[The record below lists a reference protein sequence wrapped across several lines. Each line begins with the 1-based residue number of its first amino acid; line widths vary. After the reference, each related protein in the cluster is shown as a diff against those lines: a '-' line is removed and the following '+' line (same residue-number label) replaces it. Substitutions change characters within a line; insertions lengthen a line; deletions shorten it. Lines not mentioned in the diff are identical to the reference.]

1 MPPRRA
7 IETILRFCCS
17 ITLVVAV
24 YRDSVQVQWASI
36 LTHWGFF
43 FLHLFYTCIIW
54 GGEGE
59 CPSVSYLWLFVVLNF
74 FPNFPTWFKSLSYI
88 SVVGVSTLAS
98 CFRTSPAMC
107 SSAFL
112 LLREFVSW
120 VVRIMSTIYLG
131 SILPYPFPWFR
142 F

>member
-1 MPPRRA
+1 M
-7 IETILRFCCS
+7 
-17 ITLVVAV
+17 AV

-36 LTHWGFF
+36 LTHWDFF
-43 FLHLFYTCIIW
+43 FFFAFILYMYYL
-54 GGEGE
+54 GGGGE
-59 CPSVSYLWLFVVLNF
+59 CPSVFYLWLFVVLNF
-74 FPNFPTWFKSLSYI
+74 FPHFPTWFKSLSYI